1 MFVKGSERRHGDLSP
16 GRRLCD
22 IDPPRL
28 IDGETRL
35 SPAEVGQLTM
45 RLTGGLQARG
55 IRRGDRVAFQL
66 PNWWETVVLY
76 RACWALGAVA
86 CPIHPREGERGRD
99 GLLARLRPR
108 LAIIGAGL
116 PPDPGSISVRGLND
130 GFRLLLGSSPAGI
143 DPDVSPSDLALL
155 IPTAGSTGVP
165 KLVRHPHSTL
175 AYKAPRL
182 AAAHG
187 LTSGD
192 VILVPMPLG
201 HISGLM
207 MGVLVAGSA
216 QMTTVLMDRWKGA
229 TGLELLQRWGVTF
242 MVGPPTFVTDIF
254 SEPGFDPEAARA
266 LRLISCGGSGVTP
279 GFLELARQL
288 PSARVKRS
296 YGSTEAPSVTTTHE
310 GDPWEMAT
318 TTDGRASGET
328 ELHVVNP
335 TSRELLPAGEVGEL
349 EVRGPEVCDGYEDS
363 EQTAL
368 AFTREGFF
376 RTGDL
381 ATLDAQGW
389 LTIVGRLQELIIRG
403 GENVSPAAVEGACA
417 KLPGLRR
424 AVAVGIPDP
433 RLGERVGLVYEGD
446 TELRLSQVQGVCEI
460 HGLPRF
466 AWPEKLLRVESIPVS
481 DTGKLDRRATA
492 DRIGKTGFV

>member
-1 MFVKGSERRHGDLSP
+1 MCCLRSP
-16 GRRLCD
+16 L
-22 IDPPRL
+22 
-28 IDGETRL
+28 
-35 SPAEVGQLTM
+35 
-45 RLTGGLQARG
+45 
-55 IRRGDRVAFQL
+55 
-66 PNWWETVVLY
+66 WEWLFST
-76 RACWALGAVA
+76 
-86 CPIHPREGERGRD
+86 
-99 GLLARLRPR
+99 
-108 LAIIGAGL
+108 
-116 PPDPGSISVRGLND
+116 S
-130 GFRLLLGSSPAGI
+130 LLGSSPAGI

-182 AAAHG
+182 ATAHG
-187 LTSGD
+187 LTSDD
-192 VILVPMPLG
+192 VVLVPMPVG

-216 QMTTVLMDRWKGA
+216 QMTTVLVDRWKGA
-229 TGLELLQRWGVTF
+229 AGLELLQRWGVTF

-254 SEPGFDPEAARA
+254 SEPGFDPEAART

-279 GFLELARQL
+279 DFLERAQQL
-288 PSARVKRS
+288 LPWARVKRS

-310 GDPWEMAT
+310 GDPREMAT

-328 ELHVVNP
+328 ELRVVNP
-335 TSRELLPAGEVGEL
+335 ISTEQLPAGEVGEL

-381 ATLDAQGW
+381 ATLDEQGW

-403 GENVSPAAVEGACA
+403 GENVSPAAVEGVCA

-424 AVAVGIPDP
+424 AVAVGIPDA

-446 TELRLSQVQGVCEI
+446 TELSLRQVQGACEL